1 MNGGGVGCTRQSAS
15 EAITRWMPFVGIS
28 RYRETGRGGV
38 ILRYTLGVPSCT
50 VSGSF
55 GARDTL
61 YAAAP
66 PPHVFFV
73 CSAAAESLAR
83 TPHKYVNG
91 GRHATRK
98 LSLSRAV
105 VWIRIPRIEKHAKPY
120 MTLCPPPHHE
130 SVGSTTASPHGCL
143 AIYYSFFRPLPCAP
157 PPLLWT
163 LRHTAP
169 SVALPVGNPLYDCRE
184 TPKL

>member
-66 PPHVFFV
+66 PLMFSS
-73 CSAAAESLAR
+73 CA
-83 TPHKYVNG
+83 
-91 GRHATRK
+91 
-98 LSLSRAV
+98 
-105 VWIRIPRIEKHAKPY
+105 
-120 MTLCPPPHHE
+120 
-130 SVGSTTASPHGCL
+130 
-143 AIYYSFFRPLPCAP
+143 AP
-157 PPLLWT
+157 PPSLW
-163 LRHTAP
+163 L
-169 SVALPVGNPLYDCRE
+169 VPLTNTSMGGG
-184 TPKL
+184 TPRASYL